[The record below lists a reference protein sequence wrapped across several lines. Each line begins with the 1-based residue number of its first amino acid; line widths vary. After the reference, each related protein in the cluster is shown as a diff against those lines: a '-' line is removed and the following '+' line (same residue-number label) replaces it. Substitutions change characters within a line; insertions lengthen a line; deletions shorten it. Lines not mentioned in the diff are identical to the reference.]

1 MLAAQEASSLILSLR
16 KKVNIKVRQP
26 LQKALIPV
34 FNSLMQEQLQKVEDL
49 IKGEVNIKEIEYLT
63 DSEGFIKKKIKPN
76 FVALGKKL
84 GAKMKTVSTKLA
96 EFTQHDIAQFEKQGN
111 YIMDLGGEEEVE
123 LLLSEVEITSED
135 IPGWSV
141 ASKGALTVALDINLS
156 PELQQEGDAREF
168 VNRIQRLR
176 KNSGLEL
183 TDRIVVEVAANNGI
197 KASLEQFN
205 SYICAEILAD
215 KLDIKSDIDG
225 GTEIDVNDNLLK
237 VTVLK
242 NG

>member
-1 MLAAQEASSLILSLR
+1 
-16 KKVNIKVRQP
+16 
-26 LQKALIPV
+26 
-34 FNSLMQEQLQKVEDL
+34 
-49 IKGEVNIKEIEYLT
+49 
-63 DSEGFIKKKIKPN
+63 
-76 FVALGKKL
+76 
-84 GAKMKTVSTKLA
+84 MKTVSGKLG
-96 EFTQHDIAQFEKQGN
+96 EFTQHDIAQFEKQGH
-111 YIMDLGGEEEVE
+111 YIMDLGEEEVE

-141 ASKGALTVALDINLS
+141 ASKGSLTVALDINLT
-156 PELQQEGDAREF
+156 PELEQEGDAREF

-176 KNSGLEL
+176 KDSGLEL

-197 KASLEQFN
+197 KASLERYN